1 MAIQNKAN
9 GGVVDDMEAGVM
21 ALNKKDFARGGD
33 KVISK
38 MLGISDVELEWAE
51 SQRDRYPEEEAV
63 HGKGDAAA
71 HLALGYITQDSPLQQ
86 LGISAR
92 EIGKDRR
99 ESRMDRF
106 NNRLGSQ
113 IQADNFADAER
124 QIDRLIDSGAAQ
136 YIDITQ
142 PMPDPEAMGIM
153 SIK

>member
-1 MAIQNKAN
+1 
-9 GGVVDDMEAGVM
+9 
-21 ALNKKDFARGGD
+21 
-33 KVISK
+33 
-38 MLGISDVELEWAE
+38 
-51 SQRDRYPEEEAV
+51 
-63 HGKGDAAA
+63 
-71 HLALGYITQDSPLQQ
+71 
-86 LGISAR
+86 
-92 EIGKDRR
+92 
-99 ESRMDRF
+99 MDRF